1 MNEETKWQEEQ
12 QGFLAWIKAH
22 RKQLALAGVGV
33 ATLIASVL
41 GMKNK
46 ETITQVWKSL
56 KELIEKGSIG
66 SERWFR
72 NADLETLE
80 KARKA
85 VQQDYMNPELDD
97 DYRSGLYSVLRR
109 FDDAIRIKQYGNHT
123 YGFPVRS
130 EHGWYL
136 PSDD

>member
-1 MNEETKWQEEQ
+1 MKKKE
-12 QGFLAWIKAH
+12 FVAWIKEH
-22 RKQLALAGVGV
+22 RKELTLAGMSV
-33 ATLIASVL
+33 AVLIATVL

-46 ETITQVWKSL
+46 DTVAQMWKSL
-56 KELIEKGSIG
+56 KELIEKGSVG
-66 SERWFR
+66 SERWLR

-85 VQQDYMNPELDD
+85 VQQDYMNPELDV
-97 DYRSGLYSVLRR
+97 DYRSSLYSVLRR
-109 FDDAIRIKQYGNHT
+109 FDEAIRIKRYGNQAC
-123 YGFPVRS
+123 GFPVHS